1 MFFRLL
7 RKSVVLFFILSFLQ
21 STLYSQQCC
30 CVNSNFNLNNFTNW
44 QGFTGN
50 YGNPAASP
58 GIVGG
63 RHDIITTQGIDPNT
77 CGGLQMIPP
86 GSNRSARLG
95 NGNTGAQGERLTYTM
110 AVTSLN
116 ALFVYKY
123 ACVLEDPGHSPS
135 EQPTFQA
142 RLLDAN
148 GQQINGN
155 CGIYTVYAGQPGQ
168 NFQSC
173 GGVKWLPWTVVGV
186 NLSPFIGTNVTIEFT
201 TRDCSLS
208 GHFGYAYVV
217 AECMPLQLDLD
228 YCFGSNQITIAGP
241 AGFQNYQWSSGQ
253 NTQSITVPVATAA
266 PQYTVTMQSFSN
278 QGNCNVSLTA
288 APIPTS
294 IQNDFTFS
302 SVCPWEQ
309 AQFFSTPDIFPDS
322 INGAPL
328 LNGGANQWFWDFGDG
343 TLVSGNDPNVHMNP
357 THVYQQSGTY
367 NVEHIVITQAGC
379 SDTIS
384 QVVTVAPP
392 PLVDFSTANTCV
404 NDSITLT
411 NLTQD
416 PNLPAVTYSWDFGDN
431 SQTSSLFEP
440 SHSYNVPGNYTINL
454 AASNV
459 GGCSDTISVPITV
472 YDLPI
477 ISAGS
482 DTSICPGFPIL
493 LNANGAITYQW
504 ETLTPNGTNYS
515 PDSTQFISVIGT
527 DVNGCSNSDSLFVSL
542 FPNGFVDAGPDV
554 SICYGNNVTIQANG
568 SVSYQW
574 NNNII
579 DGQTFLPNIGIDTN
593 IVVGANTNGCLAID
607 SMVLTVW
614 SNPGISAGPDQSI
627 CEGDSTFVSG
637 NGAVSYT
644 WNNGA
649 IINQDYFIPSTNG
662 IYTLVGT
669 DSNGCIGFDTL
680 QINIEPAAYPNFF
693 APITSS
699 CHPFTANLINTS
711 TGTPAVSAVWDFGDG
726 NESNSL
732 NNASHTYSF
741 SDCFDVS
748 LTLTTLLGCV
758 WDTTIPQ
765 YLCDYP
771 NPVADFTPS
780 PVELTNLDNV
790 SEMINESQGATN
802 YYWDFGYE
810 NATST
815 EFSPEHIFPSY
826 PSATYTITLI
836 AETEFGCLDSTSNTV
851 NLTENQIFYVPN
863 SFTPDEDEH
872 NQTWLPIITSNFD
885 PYNYSC
891 LIYNRWGELIFESR
905 DHLVGWDGSFGTDGR
920 DAQNGIYTWV
930 ISLKTPQV
938 DEIRKFTGHVN
949 LIR

>member
-241 AGFQNYQWSSGQ
+241 AGFQNYLWSSGQ

-278 QGNCNVSLTA
+278 QGNCNVALTA

-294 IQNDFTFS
+294 IQNDFAYS

-309 AQFFSTPDIFPDS
+309 AQFFSTPTIFPDS

-328 LNGGANQWFWDFGDG
+328 INGGANAWTWNFGDG
-343 TLVSGNDPNVHMNP
+343 TILSGNDPTIHMNP
-357 THVYQQSGTY
+357 FHTYTQSGTY
-367 NVEHIVITQAGC
+367 TVEHIVVTQAGC
-379 SDTIS
+379 SDTVSETII
-384 QVVTVAPP
+384 VDPAPIP
-392 PLVDFSTANTCV
+392 DFSFSNGCI
-404 NDSITLT
+404 NDSIQFT

-416 PNLPAVTYSWDFGDN
+416 PNLGLVTYSWDFGDG
-431 SQTSSLFEP
+431 SLQTTLSDP
-440 SHSYNVPGNYTINL
+440 SHVYLNPGTYNVSL
-454 AASNV
+454 ASANA
-459 GGCSDTISVPITV
+459 GGCSDTIVEQIEIFP
-472 YDLPI
+472 LPI
-477 ISAGS
+477 LNAGN
-482 DTSICPGFPIL
+482 DTTICPGFSISL
-493 LNANGAITYQW
+493 MATGALTYVWENQTVNGGTY
-504 ETLTPNGTNYS
+504 L
-515 PDSTQFISVIGT
+515 PDSTQFITVTGT
-527 DVNGCSNSDSLFVSL
+527 DLNGCSNSDSLFVNL
-542 FPNGFVDAGPDV
+542 FPGGVVDAGADINV
-554 SICYGNNVTIQANG
+554 CYGNTVTIQG
-568 SVSYQW
+568 SGSISYVW

-579 DGQTFLPNIGIDTN
+579 DGQTFLPSVGIDTN
-593 IVVGANTNGCLAID
+593 IVIGTNINGCLAQD
-607 SMVLTVW
+607 TMVLTVW
-614 SNPGISAGPDQSI
+614 SNPGITAGPDQMI

-637 NGAVSYT
+637 NGAVTYV
-644 WNNGA
+644 WNNGG
-649 IINQDYFIPSTNG
+649 IINQDYFIPSANG
-662 IYTLVGT
+662 LYTLVGT
-669 DSNGCIGFDTL
+669 DVNGCIGYDTL
-680 QINIEPAAYPNFF
+680 QIMIEPAAYPNFY

-699 CHPFTANLINTS
+699 CHPFTVQLINTS
-711 TGTPAVSAVWDFGDG
+711 TGTQAESTIWDFGDG
-726 NESNSL
+726 NQSASPGNS
-732 NNASHTYSF
+732 SHTYSY

-748 LTLTTLLGCV
+748 LTLTTQLGCV
-758 WDTTIPQ
+758 WDTMIPQ

-790 SEMINESQGATN
+790 SEMINESIGATN

-826 PSATYTITLI
+826 PSATYLITLV
-836 AETEFGCLDSTSNTV
+836 AETEFGCIDSVSNTV
-851 NLTENQIFYVPN
+851 SLTENQIFYVPN
-863 SFTPDEDEH
+863 TFTPDEDEH
-872 NQTWLPIITSNFD
+872 NQVWLPIITSNFD

-891 LIYNRWGELIFESR
+891 VIYNRWGEIIWESR
-905 DHLVGWDGSFGTDGR
+905 DPYFGWDGSFGVDGR
-920 DAQNGIYTWV
+920 DVQNGVYTWV

-938 DEIRKFTGHVN
+938 DEVRKFTGHVT